1 MKILLISPTQSGIGG
16 IAQHVQGLT
25 KFLKENGHE
34 VEIISS
40 ENTFTIPIKGLKNPS
55 FMISSFL
62 KSKFKKNFDIVHA
75 HNIPAALAMKNVSG
89 KKILTI
95 HGIFSEQIEQLHGKI
110 TFNISEKYEKN
121 ALTWA
126 DAITVISKEA
136 NNYYEKLS
144 FKPIQIPNAIN
155 LKNLPQDE
163 DRRFEKQIIF
173 VGRLSKEK
181 GIETI
186 IEVSK
191 KLSNDINLL
200 IVGSG
205 PESEKI
211 KKLSETLD
219 NIHYLGYQTHEN
231 SIKLIRGSDIVIQ
244 PSFHEGI
251 STTILEAMAC
261 KIPIIASNVGGNKE
275 LILDNQNGF
284 LINPK
289 SVDELIRKITIIL
302 EDNLL
307 AKKFGEKSFELI
319 ENYEWSK
326 IGEKYLKLYQSLLD
340 NDVNG

>member
-1 MKILLISPTQSGIGG
+1 MKILIISPTQSGIGG

-25 KFLKENGHE
+25 KFLQNEGHD

-40 ENTFTIPIKGLKNPS
+40 ENTFTIPIKGLKNLS
-55 FMISSFL
+55 FMISSFI
-62 KSKFKKNFDIVHA
+62 KSKFTKKFDIVHA
-75 HNIPAALAMKNVSG
+75 HNLPASFAMKNISG
-89 KKILTI
+89 KKILTQ
-95 HGIFSEQIEQLHGKI
+95 HGIYSQQIDFLHGK
-110 TFNISEKYEKN
+110 TAGNLTSKFEKN

-136 NNYYEKLS
+136 QEHYTKLG
-144 FKPIQIPNAIN
+144 FDPIQIPNAIN
-155 LKNLPQDE
+155 LENLPQE
-163 DRRFEKQIIF
+163 KDRRFEKQIIF

-181 GIETI
+181 GIETL

-191 KLSNDINLL
+191 NLPNDINLL

-231 SIKLIRGSDIVIQ
+231 SIKLIRGSNILIQ
-244 PSFHEGI
+244 PSLHEGI
-251 STTILEAMAC
+251 STTILESMAC
-261 KIPIIASNVGGNKE
+261 KIPIIASNLGGNKE

-284 LINPK
+284 LINPEF
-289 SVDELIRKITIIL
+289 VDDIIKKIIMIL
-302 EDNLL
+302 DDELL

-319 ENYEWSK
+319 KHYDWSK
-326 IGEKYLKLYQSLLD
+326 IGQKYLNLYQSLI
-340 NDVNG
+340 NKQ

>member
-16 IAQHVQGLT
+16 IARHVQGLT

-75 HNIPAALAMKNVSG
+75 HNIPSALAMKNTSG

-95 HGIFSEQIEQLHGKI
+95 HGIFSEQIEQLHGK
-110 TFNISEKYEKN
+110 TTSNVSEKYEKD
-121 ALTWA
+121 ALPWA

-136 NNYYEKLS
+136 YDYYTKLG

-155 LKNLPQDE
+155 LKNLPQEKDK
-163 DRRFEKQIIF
+163 RFEKQIIF

-186 IEVSK
+186 IEIST
-191 KLSNDINLL
+191 KLPNDVNLL

-205 PESEKI
+205 PESKKI
-211 KKLSETLD
+211 KKLAETLD
-219 NIHYLGYQTHEN
+219 NVHYLGYQTHED
-231 SIKLIRGSDIVIQ
+231 SIKLINGSDIVIQ
-244 PSFHEGI
+244 PSLHEGI

-275 LILDNQNGF
+275 LISDNQNGF
-284 LINPK
+284 LINPG
-289 SVDELIRKITIIL
+289 SSDELIKKITIIL

-319 ENYEWSK
+319 KNYEWSK
-326 IGEKYLKLYQSLLD
+326 IGEKYLKLYQSL
-340 NDVNG
+340 

>member
-1 MKILLISPTQSGIGG
+1 VKILIISPTQSGIGG
-16 IAQHVQGLT
+16 VAQHVQGL
-25 KFLKENGHE
+25 KEFLENNGNY

-55 FMISSFL
+55 FMISSFI
-62 KSKFKKNFDIVHA
+62 KSKFTKKFDIVHA
-75 HNIPAALAMKNVSG
+75 HNIPAAFAMKNIKG
-89 KKILTI
+89 KKILTQ
-95 HGIFSEQIEQLHGKI
+95 HGIYSQQIDLLHGK
-110 TFNISEKYEKN
+110 TTGNLTSNLERN
-121 ALTWA
+121 ALKWA
-126 DAITVISKEA
+126 DVITVISEEA
-136 NNYYEKLS
+136 HEYYTKLG
-144 FKPIQIPNAIN
+144 FKTIQIPNAIN

-186 IEVSK
+186 MNIST
-191 KLSNDINLL
+191 KLPNYINLL

-205 PESEKI
+205 PESKKI

-231 SIKLIRGSDIVIQ
+231 SIKLIRGSDILIQ
-244 PSFHEGI
+244 PSLHEGI

-284 LINPK
+284 LINPE
-289 SVDELIRKITIIL
+289 SDDELITKIIL
-302 EDNLL
+302 ILENKLL

-319 ENYEWSK
+319 HNYEWSK
-326 IGEKYLKLYQSLLD
+326 IGQKYLELYQLLI
-340 NDVNG
+340 NE

>member
-1 MKILLISPTQSGIGG
+1 MKILIISPTQSGIGG
-16 IAQHVQGLT
+16 VAQHVQGL
-25 KFLKENGHE
+25 KEFLENKGNH

-55 FMISSFL
+55 FVISSFI
-62 KSKFKKNFDIVHA
+62 KSKFTKKFDIVHA
-75 HNIPAALAMKNVSG
+75 HNIPAAFAMKNIKG
-89 KKILTI
+89 KKILTL
-95 HGIFSEQIEQLHGKI
+95 HGIYSQQIDLLHGK
-110 TFNISEKYEKN
+110 TAGNLTNNFERN
-121 ALTWA
+121 ALKWA

-136 NNYYEKLS
+136 QEYYTKLG
-144 FKPIQIPNAIN
+144 FKTTQIPNAIN
-155 LKNLPQDE
+155 LKNLPQDK

-211 KKLSETLD
+211 KKLSETRD
-219 NIHYLGYQTHEN
+219 NIHYLGYLTHEN
-231 SIKLIRGSDIVIQ
+231 SIKLIRGSDILIQ
-244 PSFHEGI
+244 PSLHEGI
-251 STTILEAMAC
+251 STAILEAMAR
-261 KIPIIASNVGGNKE
+261 KIPVIATNVGGNKE

-284 LINPK
+284 LINPE
-289 SVDELIRKITIIL
+289 SDDELIRKIIMIL
-302 EDNLL
+302 EDELL

-319 ENYEWSK
+319 KNYDWSK
-326 IGEKYLKLYQSLLD
+326 IGQKYLKLYQSLLD
-340 NDVNG
+340 E

>member
-1 MKILLISPTQSGIGG
+1 VKILIISPTQSGIGG
-16 IAQHVQGLT
+16 VAQHVQGL
-25 KFLKENGHE
+25 KEFLENEGNY

-55 FMISSFL
+55 FMISSFI
-62 KSKFKKNFDIVHA
+62 KSKFTKKFDIVHA
-75 HNIPAALAMKNVSG
+75 HNIPAAFAMKNIKG
-89 KKILTI
+89 KKILTQ
-95 HGIFSEQIEQLHGKI
+95 HGIYSQQIDLLHGK
-110 TFNISEKYEKN
+110 TTGNLTNNFERN
-121 ALTWA
+121 ALKWA

-136 NNYYEKLS
+136 HEYYAKLG
-144 FKPIQIPNAIN
+144 FKTIQIPNAIN
-155 LKNLPQDE
+155 LKNLPEDE

-186 IEVSK
+186 IQVSK
-191 KLSNDINLL
+191 KLPNDINLV

-205 PESEKI
+205 PESKKI

-219 NIHYLGYQTHEN
+219 NIHHLGYQTHEN
-231 SIKLIRGSDIVIQ
+231 SIKLIRGSDILIQ

-251 STTILEAMAC
+251 STTILESMAC

-284 LINPK
+284 LINPE
-289 SVDELIRKITIIL
+289 SADEIIKKIMMIL
-302 EDNLL
+302 EDELL

-319 ENYEWSK
+319 KNYEWPK
-326 IGEKYLKLYQSLLD
+326 IGQKYLKLYQSLL
-340 NDVNG
+340 NE

>member
-1 MKILLISPTQSGIGG
+1 VKILIISPTQSGIGG
-16 IAQHVQGLT
+16 VAQHIQGLT

-34 VEIISS
+34 VGIISS
-40 ENTFTIPIKGLKNPS
+40 ENTFTIPIKGLKNLS

-75 HNIPAALAMKNVSG
+75 HNIPAALAMKNTSG

-95 HGIFSEQIEQLHGKI
+95 HGIFSEQIEQLHGKTTSI
-110 TFNISEKYEKN
+110 VSEKYEKDS
-121 ALTWA
+121 LTWA

-136 NNYYEKLS
+136 YDYYTKLS
-144 FKPIQIPNAIN
+144 FKPIHIPNAIN

-186 IEVSK
+186 IEISK

-205 PESEKI
+205 PESKKI

-231 SIKLIRGSDIVIQ
+231 SIKLIRGSDILIQ
-244 PSFHEGI
+244 PSLHEGI
-251 STTILEAMAC
+251 STTVLEAMAC

-319 ENYEWSK
+319 KNYEWSK
-326 IGEKYLKLYQSLLD
+326 IGQKYLKLYQSLLD
-340 NDVNG
+340 D

>member
-1 MKILLISPTQSGIGG
+1 VKILIISPTQSGIGG
-16 IAQHVQGLT
+16 VAQHVQGL
-25 KFLKENGHE
+25 KEFLENKGNY

-55 FMISSFL
+55 FMISSFI
-62 KSKFKKNFDIVHA
+62 KSKFTKKFDIVHA
-75 HNIPAALAMKNVSG
+75 HNIPSAYAMKNING
-89 KKILTI
+89 KKILTQ
-95 HGIFSEQIEQLHGKI
+95 HGIYSQQIELLHGK
-110 TFNISEKYEKN
+110 TTRNLMNNFERN
-121 ALTWA
+121 ALKWA

-136 NNYYEKLS
+136 HEYYTKLG
-144 FKPIQIPNAIN
+144 FKTIQIPNAIN
-155 LKNLPQDE
+155 LKNLPQDK

-191 KLSNDINLL
+191 KLPNDINLL

-211 KKLSETLD
+211 KKFAKTQD

-231 SIKLIRGSDIVIQ
+231 SVKLIQGSDILIQ
-244 PSFHEGI
+244 PSLHEGI
-251 STTILEAMAC
+251 STTILESMAC
-261 KIPIIASNVGGNKE
+261 KIPVIASNVGGNKE

-284 LINPK
+284 LINPESSDDIIK
-289 SVDELIRKITIIL
+289 KIMMII
-302 EDNLL
+302 DDKLL

-326 IGEKYLKLYQSLLD
+326 IGEKYLKLYQSLID
-340 NDVNG
+340 D